1 MSVTTI
7 PHRPIRTLVH
17 RQPGWIVRLFDYKP
31 FLIVVCLTPAIGLL
45 AVFLTYPLGLGVWLA
60 FTDTT
65 IGRRGVFVGLENFQ
79 YLLSDPL
86 WWNAVFYSVFYTAIA
101 TFGKFALGFWL
112 ALLLNNHFPFKSLLR
127 AIILLPWIVP
137 TVLSALAFWWIY
149 DPQFSI
155 ISYLLV
161 DVLHIRTTNID
172 FLGSAWPARFSLIA
186 ANIWRGIPFVAISLL
201 AGLQTI
207 SPSLYEAAMLDG
219 ASRLAA
225 VSFHHLPDDAADS
238 GDRDDVLDHLHLYGF
253 PAGLRHHPR
262 RPGQLDASAGDAGVP
277 ARHRRR
283 RTRRR
288 CGDRGVDDP
297 VPGVRDIVQLLRP
310 CPPQMAAGR
319 EPMTDVAASPGNS
332 NVASATPETMAW
344 DSRARRVMMIY
355 LPLSC
360 FVLIL
365 LFPFY
370 WMAITSFKPNGELL
384 NYKDHNPFWITSP
397 THRPYQASAVQH
409 GLSDLAEDHD
419 VRGGL
424 FDLPVAVCI
433 TLAAYAIERL
443 RFRGS
448 PYVGL
453 GIYLAYLVPPSIL
466 FIPLATVVVQFG
478 LFDSPL
484 ALILVYPTFLVP
496 FCTWLLI
503 GYFKSIPYELE
514 ECALVDGATRLQIL
528 RRITLPLAVP
538 GLISAGIFSFTLS
551 WNEFIYALA
560 FIQSSANK
568 TVPVAI
574 LTELVSGD
582 VYQWGALMAGS
593 LLGSLPV
600 AVFYSLFVDYYVS
613 SLTGAVKE

>member
-1 MSVTTI
+1 
-7 PHRPIRTLVH
+7 
-17 RQPGWIVRLFDYKP
+17 
-31 FLIVVCLTPAIGLL
+31 
-45 AVFLTYPLGLGVWLA
+45 
-60 FTDTT
+60 
-65 IGRRGVFVGLENFQ
+65 
-79 YLLSDPL
+79 
-86 WWNAVFYSVFYTAIA
+86 
-101 TFGKFALGFWL
+101 
-112 ALLLNNHFPFKSLLR
+112 
-127 AIILLPWIVP
+127 
-137 TVLSALAFWWIY
+137 
-149 DPQFSI
+149 
-155 ISYLLV
+155 
-161 DVLHIRTTNID
+161 
-172 FLGSAWPARFSLIA
+172 
-186 ANIWRGIPFVAISLL
+186 
-201 AGLQTI
+201 
-207 SPSLYEAAMLDG
+207 
-219 ASRLAA
+219 
-225 VSFHHLPDDAADS
+225 
-238 GDRDDVLDHLHLYGF
+238 
-253 PAGLRHHPR
+253 
-262 RPGQLDASAGDAGVP
+262 
-277 ARHRRR
+277 
-283 RTRRR
+283 
-288 CGDRGVDDP
+288 
-297 VPGVRDIVQLLRP
+297 
-310 CPPQMAAGR
+310 
-319 EPMTDVAASPGNS
+319 
-332 NVASATPETMAW
+332 MAW

-370 WMAITSFKPNGELL
+370 WMAITSFKPNAELL
-384 NYKDHNPFWITSP
+384 NYKEHNPFWITSP
-397 THRPYQASAVQH
+397 TLAHIKHLLFNTAYPT
-409 GLSDLAEDHD
+409 LAEDHD
-419 VRGGL
+419 VRGGRL
-424 FDLPVAVCI
+424 DLPVAVRLS

-466 FIPLATVVVQFG
+466 FIPLATVIVQFG
-478 LFDSPL
+478 LFDTPL

-600 AVFYSLFVDYYVS
+600 ALFYSLFVDYYVS